1 MEKIEIISLSP
12 VDFQRILKESI
23 KEAISEFKEAQKAP
37 SDWEELT
44 LEKAALELH
53 CSIRTIR
60 RRMKELKIK
69 GFRVGREITLQRKDL
84 KKIHSASEKQE
95 S

>member
-1 MEKIEIISLSP
+1 MEKLEIVSMSA
-12 VDFQRILKESI
+12 VEFQRILKESI
-23 KEAISEFKEAQKAP
+23 KEAITEFKDNQQASSE
-37 SDWEELT
+37 WEELT
-44 LEKAALELH
+44 LEQAAAELK

-60 RRMKELKIK
+60 RRMTELKIR

-84 KKIHSASEKQE
+84 KKIRLASEKRE